1 MTEAEHFE
9 ISNHKKKLTGTL
21 SVTFCK
27 DLPVAY
33 NCCHYCLKDI
43 FEFRKKA
50 SRSDKMVSTILKPT
64 ARTPMTGLPG
74 WPFLGQISKIWTHL
88 KLVGLIIFVWPFH
101 AEKVS
106 SEGKYY
112 YFIFFR

>member
-1 MTEAEHFE
+1 
-9 ISNHKKKLTGTL
+9 
-21 SVTFCK
+21 
-27 DLPVAY
+27 
-33 NCCHYCLKDI
+33 
-43 FEFRKKA
+43 
-50 SRSDKMVSTILKPT
+50 
-64 ARTPMTGLPG
+64 MTGLPG